1 MPQRQQDR
9 SDRGAVTVRALVSNA
24 PRCKSIL
31 EALHLRCLG
40 ICERFNGWRDPSM
53 TLELSGRIR
62 YSRLVHTLVATG
74 ISQLPHAP
82 AMFTL
87 PQSLLRESH
96 AA

>member
-1 MPQRQQDR
+1 M
-9 SDRGAVTVRALVSNA
+9 RALVSNA
-24 PRCKSIL
+24 PRCSRSLK
-31 EALHLRCLG
+31 ALQLGWLG

-62 YSRLVHTLVATG
+62 YSRLVHTLVTTG